1 MFYALKFWNVRVPV
15 RVCMWIKWNKT
26 ILEEIKAEKN
36 KSTNRQCIRITV
48 VPWRKQTKRENRI
61 QQSQIVCSE
70 AYSVVV
76 AHSGRVKKGRNK
88 LFAGKIY
95 VVMPL
100 SLSSS
105 SECWIFWT
113 QSIDKY
119 TVSESESRRIFPSN
133 LGEVL
138 AWTKVIFF
146 RHFFSVFVQSGIPAP
161 VFSNFVNGAV
171 ARIMCKN
178 DSANWLIDPYAK
190 NGLCNA
196 FGRKWS

>member
-15 RVCMWIKWNKT
+15 RVCMWIKWNKA

-48 VPWRKQTKRENRI
+48 VPWRETNEERENRI

-70 AYSVVV
+70 TYSVVV

-119 TVSESESRRIFPSN
+119 TVSESESRRIFSIEFGRSACMNKSDFFPS
-133 LGEVL
+133 L
-138 AWTKVIFF
+138 FF
-146 RHFFSVFVQSGIPAP
+146 RCLFKTEFLRPCFPILWMEQS
-161 VFSNFVNGAV
+161 
-171 ARIMCKN
+171 
-178 DSANWLIDPYAK
+178 LE
-190 NGLCNA
+190 
-196 FGRKWS
+196 